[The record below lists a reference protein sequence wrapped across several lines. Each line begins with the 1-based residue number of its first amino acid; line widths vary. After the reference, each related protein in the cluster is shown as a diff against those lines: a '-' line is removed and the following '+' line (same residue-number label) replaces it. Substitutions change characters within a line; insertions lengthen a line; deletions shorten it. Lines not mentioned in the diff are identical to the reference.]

1 MVLRRSTY
9 VFSRWLAAGISVS
22 LFLMFVPALH
32 AEEDLVERRRAELEE
47 QLKELIEEIQGQQLL
62 LDDKRQ
68 ERVSFERDV
77 AILEA
82 QIRKAQLS
90 IEARNLSIRQ
100 LGGEIGQKEQTIGS
114 LTSKLGRQKESLA
127 QLLRKTNEID
137 NYSLVEIVLGNQD
150 LSAFFEDLD
159 TFNII
164 KKKLQESFV
173 EIELTKKDTRTQ
185 KELLEGKQTE
195 EVELRT
201 IQELQKREIE
211 VRETEKQRIVDI
223 TKGVETAYQN
233 IISAKQRTAAE
244 IRAELFTLRGS
255 AAIPF
260 GEALDLANLASR
272 KTGVRP
278 AFILGVI
285 AQESKLGENIGQCN
299 LPEDP
304 PKYKWQN
311 IMKAPRDTVPYL
323 EITASLGLDPNS
335 MPLSCAPSY
344 GYGGA
349 MGPAQFIPSTWVL
362 YKDRIAKL
370 TGNNPPNPWFPGDAF
385 IASALLLMDNGADG
399 GTRSAERLAAL
410 RYFAGWKNAKKPA
423 YAFYGDGV
431 MYLADKYQRQ
441 IDILSSS

>member
-9 VFSRWLAAGISVS
+9 VFSRWLAAGICVS
-22 LFLMFVPALH
+22 LLLMFVPVLY
-32 AEEDLVERRRAELEE
+32 AEEDSVERRRAELEK
-47 QLKELIEEIQGQQLL
+47 QLEELIEEIAGQQSL
-62 LDDKRQ
+62 LDGKRQ

-100 LGGEIGQKEQTIGS
+100 LGGEIGQKEQTIGG

-137 NYSLVEIVLGNQD
+137 NYSLVEIVLGNQN

-159 TFNII
+159 TFNVI
-164 KKKLQESFV
+164 KGKLQESFV
-173 EIELTKKDTRTQ
+173 EIELTKQDTQTQ
-185 KELLEGKQTE
+185 KELLEGKQVE

-201 IQELQKREIE
+201 IQELQKHEIE
-211 VRETEKQRIVDI
+211 VREAEKQRIVDI

-260 GEALDLANLASR
+260 GEALDLANLASQ

-304 PKYKWQN
+304 PEYKWQN

-323 EITASLGLDPNS
+323 EITSSLGLDPNR
-335 MPLSCAPSY
+335 MPLSCPPGY

-349 MGPAQFIPSTWVL
+349 MGPAQFIPSTWIL

-385 IASALLLMDNGADG
+385 IASALLLMDNGADHR
-399 GTRSAERLAAL
+399 TRSAERLAAL
-410 RYFAGWKNAKKPA
+410 RYFAGWKNAEKPA
-423 YAFYGDGV
+423 YAFYADGV
-431 MYLADKYQRQ
+431 MDLADKYQQQ